1 MSIHAL
7 CPNSPCATKLFLK
20 IPYTTIEACNEHSSH
35 AFYTQHTPIQNRERF
50 WLPQQRSHQPSA
62 HPFFTCLSI
71 SFILPCISLLS
82 ACEAFRHLY
91 QSGFIFH
98 CLLHFQK
105 QQTRLFHTQIPQQN
119 NHLTI
124 FFHILINP
132 SIQP

>member
-35 AFYTQHTPIQNRERF
+35 AFYTQHTPIQKRERF

-71 SFILPCISLLS
+71 SFYLT
-82 ACEAFRHLY
+82 
-91 QSGFIFH
+91 
-98 CLLHFQK
+98 LHF
-105 QQTRLFHTQIPQQN
+105 TLVRM
-119 NHLTI
+119 
-124 FFHILINP
+124 
-132 SIQP
+132 